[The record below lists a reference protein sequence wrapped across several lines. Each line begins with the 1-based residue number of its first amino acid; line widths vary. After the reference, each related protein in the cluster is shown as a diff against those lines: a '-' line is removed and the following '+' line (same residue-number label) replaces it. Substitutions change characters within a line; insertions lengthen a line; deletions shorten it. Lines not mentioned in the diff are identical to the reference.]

1 MNIHMKTIEV
11 KDGGIM
17 VSKQDEL
24 KKLVGE
30 EAAAYVKDGMK
41 VGLGSGSTMYYTVK
55 RLGERVKEGLQIVG
69 IPTSN
74 TTAEWAQE
82 FGIPLTDFSE
92 VTRLDL
98 AIDGADEVDADFH
111 LIKGGGGALLR
122 EKIVADAAEKLLI
135 IVDHSKKVSQLGQFP
150 LPVEIVPFGWEG
162 TVEKIAQFGSSP
174 VLRKKDGEL
183 FVTDNGNYIIDIP
196 YEKIVDPV
204 ALHNE
209 LKSIVGVVETGLFI
223 HMADEVLVGENGT
236 VNRMKKS

>member
-1 MNIHMKTIEV
+1 
-11 KDGGIM
+11 M

-30 EAAAYVKDGMK
+30 EAAAYVKEGMK

-74 TTAEWAQE
+74 TTAEWAEE

-174 VLRKKDGEL
+174 VLRKRDGEL

-204 ALHNE
+204 ALHNQ

-236 VNRMKKS
+236 VNRMKK

>member
-1 MNIHMKTIEV
+1 
-11 KDGGIM
+11 M

>member
-1 MNIHMKTIEV
+1 MHIHMKTIEV

-17 VSKQDEL
+17 VSKKDEL
-24 KKLVGE
+24 KKRVGE
-30 EAAAYVKDGMK
+30 EAAAYVKEGMK

-74 TTAEWAQE
+74 TTAEWAEE

-162 TVEKIAQFGSSP
+162 TVEKIAPLGCCP
-174 VLRKKDGEL
+174 MLRKRDGEL
-183 FVTDNGNYIIDIP
+183 FVTDNG
-196 YEKIVDPV
+196 
-204 ALHNE
+204 
-209 LKSIVGVVETGLFI
+209 
-223 HMADEVLVGENGT
+223 
-236 VNRMKKS
+236 